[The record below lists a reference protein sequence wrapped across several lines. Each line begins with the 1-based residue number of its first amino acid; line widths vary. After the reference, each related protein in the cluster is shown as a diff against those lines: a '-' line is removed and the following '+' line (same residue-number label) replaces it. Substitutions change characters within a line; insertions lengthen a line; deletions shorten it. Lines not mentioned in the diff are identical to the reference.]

1 MGMHRSEERTTDT
14 SATVTIP
21 FKFVSQ
27 VTADRVRRR
36 RDLLMFIAVFL
47 SLILIIWGVSFVR
60 QRAYYLSHTYR
71 TDDAMISGAIAAVTP
86 TEAGMVVTVDAQ
98 VGSTVHTGQ
107 TIVVLRRADGVRM
120 RLTSPING
128 TVIQEEA
135 TPGEALSARQPLAQ
149 VVDLGKL
156 SVTAYV
162 EESHIKDIAS
172 GQSADVTLDAF
183 GGTTFHGKVRRIVL
197 GGDETP
203 SLTPS
208 GSYANGTIT
217 GTAQRVPVEITL
229 DSYQG
234 RTLYPGESAAVA
246 IYIK

>member
-1 MGMHRSEERTTDT
+1 MHRSEERTRDT

-36 RDLLMFIAVFL
+36 RDLLMFIAAFL
-47 SLILIIWGVSFVR
+47 GLILIIWGVSFIR

-71 TDDAMISGAIAAVTP
+71 TDDAMVSGAIAAVTP
-86 TEAGMVVTVDAQ
+86 AETGTVVTVGAQ

-107 TIVVLRRADGVRM
+107 TLVELRRANGVRM

-128 TVIQEEA
+128 TVIQERA
-135 TPGEALSARQPLAQ
+135 TPGEVLPARQPLAQ

-156 SVTAYV
+156 SITAYV
-162 EESHIKDIAS
+162 EENHIEDIAA
-172 GQSADVTLDAF
+172 GQSADVTIDAF

-197 GGDETP
+197 GDDGAP
-203 SLTPS
+203 SLTTS
-208 GSYANGTIT
+208 GGYANGTVT
-217 GTAQRVPVEITL
+217 NTAQRVPVEITL

-234 RTLYPGESAAVA
+234 HTPYPGESAAVA